1 MIFMKIKGFLIF
13 MNIMLFTI
21 LRDAHD
27 VKGRKW
33 MKGKDDVPPDRLS
46 GFAQKLNA
54 LFETH
59 LSPDGNEYTLTE
71 VRQATKGLLSVA
83 YLSMLRSGD
92 ITRPRLDKVQLL
104 ADFFGVSVSYFT
116 DGAGTDDA
124 EISEALRQ
132 ALAEPDVR
140 ALALRAGELG
150 PDERALYLRLLDY
163 AKEMAAR
170 IRAEEAASKR
180 DTRHPDPE
188 T

>member
-1 MIFMKIKGFLIF
+1 MK
-13 MNIMLFTI
+13 
-21 LRDAHD
+21 A
-27 VKGRKW
+27 
-33 MKGKDDVPPDRLS
+33 KDDVPPDRSS
-46 GFAQKLNA
+46 GFAQRLNA
-54 LFETH
+54 LFEAH
-59 LSPDGNEYTLTE
+59 LSPDGDAYTLTE
-71 VRQATKGLLSVA
+71 VRHATKGLLSIA

-116 DGAGTDDA
+116 DGVGTDDV

-170 IRAEEAASKR
+170 IRAEETASKT
-180 DTRHPDPE
+180 DTRQQDSE

>member
-1 MIFMKIKGFLIF
+1 MIFVKIKQDLSFT
-13 MNIMLFTI
+13 NIMLFTV
-21 LRDAHD
+21 LRRAYD

-33 MKGKDDVPPDRLS
+33 MKAKDDAPRNRSS
-46 GFAQKLNA
+46 GFAQRLNT
-54 LFETH
+54 LFETR
-59 LSPDGNEYTLTE
+59 LSPDGDEYTLTE
-71 VRQATKGLLSVA
+71 VRNATRGLLSIA

-92 ITRPRLDKVQLL
+92 IAQPRLDKVQLL

-116 DGAGTDDA
+116 DGVGAGDA

-132 ALAEPDVR
+132 ALAEPEVR

-170 IRAEEAASKR
+170 IRAEEAASK
-180 DTRHPDPE
+180 PDRQQQD
-188 T
+188 

>member
-1 MIFMKIKGFLIF
+1 MK
-13 MNIMLFTI
+13 
-21 LRDAHD
+21 A
-27 VKGRKW
+27 
-33 MKGKDDVPPDRLS
+33 KDDVPPDRSS
-46 GFAQKLNA
+46 GFAQRLNA
-54 LFETH
+54 LFDTH
-59 LSPDGNEYTLTE
+59 LSPDGDAYTLTE
-71 VRQATKGLLSVA
+71 VRHATKGLLSIA

-116 DGAGTDDA
+116 DGVGTDDA
-124 EISEALRQ
+124 EISDALRQ

-170 IRAEEAASKR
+170 IRAEEAASKT
-180 DTRHPDPE
+180 DTRHSDPE